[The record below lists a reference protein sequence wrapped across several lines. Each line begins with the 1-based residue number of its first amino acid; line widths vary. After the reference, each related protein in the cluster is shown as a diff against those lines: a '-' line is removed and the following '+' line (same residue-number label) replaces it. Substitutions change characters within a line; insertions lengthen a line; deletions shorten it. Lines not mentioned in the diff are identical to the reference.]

1 MSPAHSQPAKPVPPP
16 APNLDYLLEDEPEDH
31 GHRRRMYLAL
41 ALLAIAGVVLVWQ
54 FSRGRESRLQPS
66 AATTQAEA
74 VSASS
79 SENAATSKPTDAPQA
94 AKEASATHDAQ
105 TPAPGVKVTVH
116 DTPSS
121 PPPETLAPTLTA
133 AEKPAAATPDQPQPS
148 TTENPT
154 PQPATEQTPVKDAT
168 TKPAPAPKTVL
179 VKPPVPAPTASEAP
193 PAAAASPEDRLVAVG
208 EKYLYGNG
216 VAENC
221 AVAQKNLRAAAQRS
235 NAKAQS
241 ILGTMYATGHCVD
254 RDLPMAY
261 RWFAKAL
268 HQDPS
273 NNRIQRDLEVLWR
286 QMTADERQLAIR
298 P

>member
-1 MSPAHSQPAKPVPPP
+1 
-16 APNLDYLLEDEPEDH
+16 
-31 GHRRRMYLAL
+31 
-41 ALLAIAGVVLVWQ
+41 
-54 FSRGRESRLQPS
+54 
-66 AATTQAEA
+66 
-74 VSASS
+74 
-79 SENAATSKPTDAPQA
+79 
-94 AKEASATHDAQ
+94 
-105 TPAPGVKVTVH
+105 
-116 DTPSS
+116 
-121 PPPETLAPTLTA
+121 
-133 AEKPAAATPDQPQPS
+133 
-148 TTENPT
+148 
-154 PQPATEQTPVKDAT
+154 VKDAT
-168 TKPAPAPKTVL
+168 TKPAPAPKTVP
-179 VKPPVPAPTASEAP
+179 VKPPAPAPTASEAP
-193 PAAAASPEDRLVAVG
+193 RAAAASPEDRLVAVG